1 MEIGNTGGI
10 PVQWLASDSESEIA
24 GFAAAVGTSSGGTDI
39 SNFKEYSSSINVV
52 IPVQLQLYEI
62 TKEFYFVTV
71 KAKNGAGLFSAPK
84 VSTKIKVLRAN
95 VAGVV
100 TVGHSGVRSNG
111 EFQAERDTVTL
122 KFDGFSSELCGIQ
135 YYEWSLGTSFAEDQI
150 QEFTTAG
157 VVVGADGSGVAQA
170 LLPLELGEN
179 VYTEVRAITACSTDD
194 HQATINSFGKGKII
208 FI

>member
-1 MEIGNTGGI
+1 M
-10 PVQWLASDSESEIA
+10 
-24 GFAAAVGTSSGGTDI
+24 
-39 SNFKEYSSSINVV
+39 V
-52 IPVQLQLYEI
+52 IPVKLELYEV
-62 TKEFYFVTV
+62 TKGYYYVTV
-71 KAKNGAGLFSAPK
+71 KAKNGAGLYSPAR

-122 KFDGFSSELCGIQ
+122 RFDGFSSELCGIQ

-157 VVVGADGSGVAQA
+157 VVDGADGSGVAQA

-179 VYTEVRAITACSTDD
+179 IYTEVRAITACSRDD
-194 HQATINSFGKGKII
+194 QQATINSFGKGKSICP
-208 FI
+208 